1 MYTDNQMQ
9 TKSVTQT
16 ISSPASKP
24 RHRNLMDSLMK
35 KIIKDKNAQLT
46 KNGSVSSPIEQLP
59 LVRIPTVKSDYR
71 PNQTYQS
78 NSGFGNLS
86 SPRPLTLTPFTECDS
101 QPSRKSSGVIETFDH
116 FGTGPQQSLSQT
128 LENVSAKKSDADSGT
143 DQV

>member
-1 MYTDNQMQ
+1 MYTDNQIQ

-46 KNGSVSSPIEQLP
+46 ENGSVSSPIEQLP

-78 NSGFGNLS
+78 DCQFGNLS
-86 SPRPLTLTPFTECDS
+86 SPRPLTLTPSTECDS

>member
-59 LVRIPTVKSDYR
+59 LVRIPTVKSDYMQKQPDR
-71 PNQTYQS
+71 N
-78 NSGFGNLS
+78 FVNLS
-86 SPRPLTLTPFTECDS
+86 SAMPLTMTPFTQCDS
-101 QPSRKSSGVIETFDH
+101 EPSRKSSGHIETFDH
-116 FGTGPQQSLSQT
+116 FETGPQESHSESD
-128 LENVSAKKSDADSGT
+128 ENESALKSDAPSCT
-143 DQV
+143 DLV